1 MNFYGVQTVGKL
13 GLLILA
19 FIVFWKWHNL
29 YLNEVFDGIEM
40 KTNHNWYFKK
50 PQKSTKIRKEKIQKF
65 SNYPNRKGDFRSF
78 WHFKMIETTFDPL
91 AWWQSLS
98 SGNGQAKDKAFPAGH
113 FRYEPDDTISMSTNY
128 VKEAFK
134 SSKASCL
141 GWFR

>member
-50 PQKSTKIRKEKIQKF
+50 PQKSTKIRKEKNSKNFQITL
-65 SNYPNRKGDFRSF
+65 
-78 WHFKMIETTFDPL
+78 IEKVIFEVFD
-91 AWWQSLS
+91 
-98 SGNGQAKDKAFPAGH
+98 
-113 FRYEPDDTISMSTNY
+113 ISR
-128 VKEAFK
+128 
-134 SSKASCL
+134 
-141 GWFR
+141 W